1 LHLPVDSTTS
11 ESAPREELL
20 DTPLTRDT
28 DLHQENKEEL
38 EPPNLKLETYFIPNQ
53 TIKWSSMKF
62 LAMAERFQKR
72 YLAHKENESTP
83 IK

>member
-20 DTPLTRDT
+20 DPPLTRDT
-28 DLHQENKEEL
+28 DLHQKNKEEL

-53 TIKWSSMKF
+53 TIK
-62 LAMAERFQKR
+62 
-72 YLAHKENESTP
+72 
-83 IK
+83 